1 MHVGIKWVG
10 VEKGKRGREGEGRG
24 RRSGSP
30 DPGEV
35 VPQILE
41 LWLQLVGLARPQV
54 AIVTTMVA
62 HLRD

>member
-1 MHVGIKWVG
+1 MHVGIEWVWVAG
-10 VEKGKRGREGEGRG
+10 GEGREREGG
-24 RRSGSP
+24 REEAGG
-30 DPGEV
+30 GEV

-54 AIVTTMVA
+54 AIVSSQT